1 MQQLMGKVKGAV
13 RGGAMA
19 LLSGT
24 SSSPLV
30 LAPPSRHTCCGES
43 PGACAVALVQWLM
56 DQVGPLLRSL
66 KGPG

>member
-1 MQQLMGKVKGAV
+1 M
-13 RGGAMA
+13 
-19 LLSGT
+19 LSEAGLWP
-24 SSSPLV
+24 SSLV
-30 LAPPSRHTCCGES
+30 LAPPPRHTCCGES